1 MPRLKIATNVPQ
13 ASIPANFLADAAT
26 MFQEAIGKPM
36 EYICVYLLPD
46 QQMTFGSP
54 GVPCAQ
60 IEVMSIGKLG
70 VEENKVLSKKIFD
83 FIKEKLKIEGNR
95 AYINFHDAAPQ
106 DVGFNGTTFH
116 EIFAKR

>member
-1 MPRLKIATNVPQ
+1 
-13 ASIPANFLADAAT
+13 
-26 MFQEAIGKPM
+26 
-36 EYICVYLLPD
+36 
-46 QQMTFGSP
+46 MTFGSP

-95 AYINFHDAAPQ
+95 CVRHPQ
-106 DVGFNGTTFH
+106 LIRIVLRLLLVILSTLLAGPTSTFMMLPRRMLASMGPPSMRSLPSANPNMNYANCS
-116 EIFAKR
+116 FKV